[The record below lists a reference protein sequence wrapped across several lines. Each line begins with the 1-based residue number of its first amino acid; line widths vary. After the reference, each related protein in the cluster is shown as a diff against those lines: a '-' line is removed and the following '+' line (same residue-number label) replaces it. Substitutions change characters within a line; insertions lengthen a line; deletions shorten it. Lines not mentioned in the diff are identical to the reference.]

1 MKVAG
6 PPTTRCGSLIC
17 DTMFPSA
24 PSRRNMRCNELST
37 MKIKEPRAVSITAP
51 LETAAGKAA
60 CQSSRPV
67 APSNF
72 VTVTPDITMTLSR
85 PDGAR
90 TISGGIGTPLP
101 LIEVLCVRLALQS
114 DTPLPESSAN
124 VALSLLTAMMS
135 NRSRERKCAATGKLM
150 SPTAVRQPPTAAIEF
165 AGGGLIPGN
174 WLLRL
179 SVWRVR
185 ELSGSVCGC
194 TSITLAAENSP
205 SVFVK
210 GATRQKYLP
219 GGNSVT

>member
-1 MKVAG
+1 MKVVG

-17 DTMFPSA
+17 DPMFPST
-24 PSRRNMRCNELST
+24 PSSRNTRCNELST
-37 MKIKEPRAVSITAP
+37 MKIEAPRGVSISAP
-51 LETAAGKAA
+51 LEAAAGKAA

-72 VTVTPDITMTLSR
+72 ITVTPDITMTLSR
-85 PDGAR
+85 PDRAR

-101 LIEVLCVRLALQS
+101 LIEVLCVRLALHS

-124 VALSLLTAMMS
+124 VEPSLLTATMS
-135 NRSRERKCAATGKLM
+135 NRSRERKCAGTGKLM

-165 AGGGLIPGN
+165 ASGGLIPGD

-185 ELSGSVCGC
+185 ELSGGVWRC
-194 TSITLAAENSP
+194 TSITLAAEKSP

-210 GATRQKYLP
+210 GATRQKYL
-219 GGNSVT
+219 